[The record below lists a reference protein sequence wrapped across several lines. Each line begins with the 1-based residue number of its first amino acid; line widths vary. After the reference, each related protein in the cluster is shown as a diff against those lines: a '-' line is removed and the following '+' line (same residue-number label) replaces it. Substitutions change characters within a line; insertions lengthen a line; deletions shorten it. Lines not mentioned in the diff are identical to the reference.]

1 MRIRKIRDYLF
12 DNRKDVQ
19 ERLFV
24 LLTVIAL
31 GGMITAFVA
40 SLILGE
46 NAEGILA
53 MLFAFLVLTTAIFL
67 GLKYDRIRL
76 TANILTAM
84 IIYIF
89 FPIVFFTS
97 GGVYGGSPIWFVF
110 AMLFTSMLIRGRM
123 RIVLLCSQLIVAA
136 VCYYIGYRYP
146 QVVIPH
152 KELEFYMD
160 SLASL
165 VVVSLIMTLM
175 ITFQVYLL
183 RRDNETVEKQKEEID
198 ELNKAQNRFFSSMS
212 HEIRTPIN
220 TIIGLNEMILR
231 EDVSEEVEEDAKSI
245 QAASKM
251 LLSLINDILDMSK
264 IQSGQ
269 MQLNPVNYST
279 AEMITEVASM
289 IQIRTMEKNLIFN
302 VSIAPDLPRGLMGD
316 EIRIKQIL
324 INILNNAVK
333 YTDEGSVSLSV
344 QCESLNDKEV
354 SVIFSVEDTGMG
366 IKKENIPYLFNAF
379 KRVDE
384 DKNRHIEGTGLGL
397 SIVKEFVD
405 LMGGKVTVNSIYTR
419 GSTFIV
425 EIPQTVTDGKPID
438 RTDMYGKKDE
448 NPGRTYHQSF
458 EAPDAKILVVDDTAA
473 NLMVIKKLLRE
484 TKVQLDA
491 VSSGSEALEKT
502 LNTHYHVIFMDH
514 LMPEMDGI
522 ECMKRIRSQRGGS
535 SRDAKIV
542 ALTANADQKSRQ
554 LYEKEG
560 FDAYVLKPVTG
571 NTLETE
577 LRKLLPKEVI
587 EFEVKDENVLEESVS
602 WIDNGAKKSSIRV
615 TMSSV
620 ADMPKELSEKYNIAT
635 VPLKVKTEGGCFR
648 DGIDMDADAILSY
661 VAGKKKKA
669 SLSPISA
676 PEFEK
681 FFSEI
686 LKTSNNIIHI
696 SASGRIYDTS
706 IHGALEVTEKL
717 NNVSVVDSEQISAG
731 QGILAIEASRM
742 AEEGKRLDEILEKLN
757 ALKNRIRT
765 AFLVENV
772 DNMVDSHQIN
782 NRLARILKAFL
793 IRPVLVMKNGK
804 IRTGK
809 LCLGSREHTCR
820 SFISYALRNREF
832 IDKRMLFITHVGVS
846 NADVEWIKSEVE
858 KHVHFD
864 EVYVTKA
871 SPAIAINVGV
881 GTFGLIFM
889 VKD

>member
-1 MRIRKIRDYLF
+1 MSIRKIREYLF
-12 DNRKDVQ
+12 DNRKDIQ

-31 GGMITAFVA
+31 GGMIAAFVF

-46 NAEGILA
+46 NIEGIFA
-53 MLFAFLVLTTAIFL
+53 MLFAFLILTVAILL
-67 GLKYDRIRL
+67 GLKFDRIRL
-76 TANILTAM
+76 TANVLTAM
-84 IIYIF
+84 IIFVF
-89 FPIVFFTS
+89 FPVVFFTS
-97 GGVYGGSPIWFVF
+97 GGVYGGSIIWFVF
-110 AMLFTSMLIRGRM
+110 AMLFTSMLIRGRE
-123 RIVLLCSQLIVAA
+123 RIVLLCSQFVVAA
-136 VCYYIGYRYP
+136 ACYYIGYRYP

-152 KELEFYMD
+152 TELEFYMD
-160 SLASL
+160 SFTSFA
-165 VVVSLIMTLM
+165 VVSLIMTLM

-183 RRDNETVEKQKEEID
+183 RRDNEMVEKQKEEID

-231 EDVSEEVEEDAKSI
+231 EDVSDEVEEDAKNI

-279 AEMITEVASM
+279 AEMITEVVSM
-289 IQIRTMEKNLIFN
+289 IQIRTMEKNLQFN
-302 VSIAPDLPRGLMGD
+302 VNIAPDIPKGLMGD

-324 INILNNAVK
+324 INIMNNAVK
-333 YTDEGSVSLSV
+333 YTDKGSVSLSV
-344 QCESLNDKEV
+344 QCESLSEKEV

-384 DKNRHIEGTGLGL
+384 DRNRHIEGTGLGL
-397 SIVKEFVD
+397 SIVKEFAE

-425 EIPQTVTDGKPID
+425 EIPQTVTDANPID
-438 RTDMYGKKDE
+438 RTDMYGKKDD
-448 NPGRTYHQSF
+448 NPGRSYHQSF
-458 EAPDAKILVVDDTAA
+458 EAPDARILVVDDTAA
-473 NLMVIKKLLRE
+473 NLLVIKKLLRD
-484 TKVQLDA
+484 TRVQLDTA
-491 VSSGSEALEKT
+491 SMGAEALEKT

-522 ECMKRIRSQRGGS
+522 ECMKRIRSQTGGS

-577 LRKLLPKEVI
+577 LRRLLPKEVI
-587 EFEVKDENVLEESVS
+587 VFEVKDENVLEESVS
-602 WIDNGAKKSSIRV
+602 WIDSGTKKTNIRV

-620 ADMPKELSEKYNIAT
+620 SEIPRELADRYNIAT
-635 VPLKVKTEGGCFR
+635 VPLRVKTEGGCFR
-648 DGIDMDADAILSY
+648 DGIDMDSDAILSY
-661 VAGKKKKA
+661 IAGRKKKA
-669 SLSPISA
+669 ALLPIST
-676 PEFEK
+676 PEFER

-686 LKTSNNIIHI
+686 LKTSNNVIHI
-696 SASGRIYDTS
+696 SASGKIYDTS
-706 IHGALEVTEKL
+706 IHGALEATEKL
-717 NNVSVVDSEQISAG
+717 NNVYVVDSEQISAG
-731 QGILAIEASRM
+731 QGILAVEACRM
-742 AEEGKRLDEILEKLN
+742 AEEGKRLDEILERLQQIRG
-757 ALKNRIRT
+757 RIRT
-765 AFLVENV
+765 SFLVENV

-782 NRLARILKAFL
+782 NSLAKMLKAFL
-793 IRPVLVMKNGK
+793 IRPILVMKNGK
-804 IRTGK
+804 IRMGG
-809 LCLGSREHTCR
+809 LRLGSRDHARR
-820 SFISYALRNREF
+820 SFVSYALRNSRY
-832 IDKRMLFITHVGVS
+832 IDKRILFISHVGLTK
-846 NADVEWIKSEVE
+846 NELDKIRSEVE
-858 KHVHFD
+858 KYAHFD

-881 GTFGLIFM
+881 GTFGLICM
-889 VKD
+889 VKE